1 MKEFSF
7 SIIVPSF
14 NAANTLPETLASIVP
29 QLSEHDE
36 IIVVDDGST
45 DETPDVMEGWS
56 TSRVRYVR
64 QANSGGPAS
73 PRNRGIREANGSLIA
88 LFDSD
93 DIMLPGKLEATR
105 QAFSHYPDAGLL
117 FTNFST
123 IDELG
128 NVLSSRFLDSYTF
141 TGPFCAKDEACVRI
155 EPPEAYRALGSEN
168 YIGTS
173 GVVIPRKVFD
183 RLGGFDESLTNG
195 DDRDLWFRVTRQEVV
210 LFLPDCYHAYRI
222 GSSSISKGS
231 ARKRTPSKIK
241 VLERQLDNP
250 LDDEFARSIRSLV
263 SDNYCALAYESFQK
277 SEMGRCRAEAIQ
289 ALNASINSTAL
300 KLYLLSFLGSRLA
313 ARIRQLKNWRA
324 R

>member
-195 DDRDLWFRVTRQEVV
+195 DDRGSVV
-210 LFLPDCYHAYRI
+210 PGDAPRGGPVFAWLLPRLSYWKFKHFQGQCKKTHPLENKSFGKAI
-222 GSSSISKGS
+222 G
-231 ARKRTPSKIK
+231 
-241 VLERQLDNP
+241 Q
-250 LDDEFARSIRSLV
+250 
-263 SDNYCALAYESFQK
+263 
-277 SEMGRCRAEAIQ
+277 
-289 ALNASINSTAL
+289 ST
-300 KLYLLSFLGSRLA
+300 
-313 ARIRQLKNWRA
+313 
-324 R
+324 

>member
-14 NAANTLPETLASIVP
+14 NAANTLPETLESIVP

-45 DETPDVMEGWS
+45 DETSDVMEEWRS
-56 TSRVRYVR
+56 SRIRYVR
-64 QANSGGPAS
+64 QRNSGGPAS
-73 PRNRGIREANGSLIA
+73 PRNHGIREAKGSLIA

-93 DIMLPGKLEATR
+93 DIMLPGKLDAAR
-105 QAFSHYPDAGLL
+105 QAFSHHPDAGLL

-123 IDELG
+123 IDESG
-128 NVLSSRFLDSYTF
+128 DVLTPRFLDSYTF
-141 TGPFCAKDEACVRI
+141 TAPFCSENAGCVRI
-155 EPPEAYRALGSEN
+155 EPPNAYRALGSEN
-168 YIGTS
+168 FIGTS
-173 GVVIPRKVFD
+173 GVVIPRKVVD
-183 RLGGFDESLTNG
+183 RLGGFDESLANG
-195 DDRDLWFRVTRQEVV
+195 DDRDLWFRVTRQEVA
-210 LFLPDCYHAYRI
+210 LFLPGTYHAYRI

-241 VLERQLDNP
+241 VLERQLENP
-250 LDDEFARSIRSLV
+250 LDDEFARDIRSLV

-277 SEMGRCRAEAIQ
+277 GEMARCRAEALQ
-289 ALNASINSTAL
+289 ALGASFSSTGL
-300 KLYLLSFLGSRLA
+300 KLYLFSFLGSGLVG
-313 ARIRQLKNWRA
+313 RIRRLKNWRV